1 MRERGAESISADT
14 HPAPARPAKG
24 ERERGAFYCIGQKM
38 ALMGKLLQGWR
49 RARREGRERGV
60 ISTPLKCKTASADRF
75 GPGLPA
81 TGGVQTAHSREMAKT
96 ARPLVDW
103 LSGYK
108 VAEKRTPH
116 DMGQKGTAPVPPL
129 VMTDEVLNVTLEGR
143 MNVRELLPH

>member
-1 MRERGAESISADT
+1 MQTPTLPRRG
-14 HPAPARPAKG
+14 RPK
-24 ERERGAFYCIGQKM
+24 ERERRILLYRTKNGVDGQT
-38 ALMGKLLQGWR
+38 ATR
-49 RARREGRERGV
+49 VAPSEEGGTRERGV

-75 GPGLPA
+75 GAGGLPP

-143 MNVRELLPH
+143 MNVREWKP